1 MAHTLTSQFSDSILA
16 IDHVAV
22 AVEDIDEA
30 VQWYSKTLGF
40 SLIKRSIT
48 TGDHSGM
55 LYAVMKTG
63 QATVVLVQGTSPQSQ
78 ASQFFAEFGPGIHHI
93 AFTVSNLD
101 EAVARITE
109 AGGTTD
115 TPIMCDAGIRQTFLP
130 RDSSTGVRIELI
142 ERHGGAFSER
152 NVEGLFRALEEK
164 DLY

>member
-1 MAHTLTSQFSDSILA
+1 MVQTLANQLSESILA

-22 AVEDIDEA
+22 AVENIDEA

-40 SLIKRSIT
+40 SLIERSVT

-55 LYAVMKTG
+55 LYAVLKAG
-63 QATVVLVQGTSPQSQ
+63 QATIVLVQGTSPQSQ
-78 ASQFFAEFGPGIHHI
+78 VSRFLAEFGSGIHHI
-93 AFTVSNLD
+93 AFTVPDLD
-101 EAVARITE
+101 EAMARITE

-115 TPIMCDAGIRQTFLP
+115 TPIVCDTGIRQTFLP

-142 ERHGGAFSER
+142 ERQGGTLSEQNAER
-152 NVEGLFRALEEK
+152 LFRALEEK